1 MFLFNVTKRYE
12 SNQKKPQNKIQSNLL
27 NFAQV
32 QEPDK
37 RQGNFTFTPF
47 NLNHPSCYIT
57 LKTNIFYIWV
67 KLTPE
72 IKSFLRCLSY
82 NLSK

>member
-27 NFAQV
+27 NFVQV

-37 RQGNFTFTPF
+37 
-47 NLNHPSCYIT
+47 LI
-57 LKTNIFYIWV
+57 KD
-67 KLTPE
+67 KE
-72 IKSFLRCLSY
+72 ILL
-82 NLSK
+82 LPHLI